1 MNAGLINANLP
12 CHRGV
17 FWDLDITL
25 LSVVVRRRRQ
35 AKQEQAEVLPVRP
48 APIVPDEVVR
58 VLSVLPGASLVVD
71 AESSILRATPRAEAL
86 GLVRRDQVSVPS
98 LRELVRRVAT
108 DGSAR
113 EREVRVRRPPL
124 GRGLLDLR
132 VQVAPLADGM
142 FLVLVND
149 LSEER
154 RVDAVRRDFVANVSH
169 ELKTPVGAL
178 SLLSEAI
185 LSAAD
190 DPESVRRFAERMQ
203 SESMR
208 LSNLINDIIDLSRL
222 QSDDP
227 LVHADE
233 IDLAEV
239 VDQAV
244 EEIRTLATAREI
256 EIVESTVPG
265 ISMLGDRGQ
274 ILMAIRNLLSN
285 AVSYSAAHT
294 RVAVAM
300 RVNDGI
306 VEIDVKDQGIGI
318 PEHDLERIF
327 ERFYRV
333 DPARSRG
340 TGGTG
345 LGLAIVKHVCRNHGG
360 ECRVWSELGVGSTF
374 TLRLPLIRSSSAID
388 VVDAT
393 QPAPDSLVGVTEGE
407 SSP

>member
-1 MNAGLINANLP
+1 M
-12 CHRGV
+12 
-17 FWDLDITL
+17 
-25 LSVVVRRRRQ
+25 VRRRRQ
-35 AKQEQAEVLPVRP
+35 TREEIDAVTAVRP
-48 APIVPDEVVR
+48 APVVPDEVVR

-71 AESSILRATPRAEAL
+71 EESTVIRATPRAEAL
-86 GLVRRDQVSVPS
+86 GLVRRDQVSVAG
-98 LRELVRRVAT
+98 LRELVRRVAG

-132 VQVAPLADGM
+132 VQVAPLSDGM
-142 FLVLVND
+142 FLMLVND
-149 LSEER
+149 LSDER

-178 SLLSEAI
+178 SLLAEAI
-185 LSAAD
+185 LSAPD
-190 DPESVRRFAERMQ
+190 DPEAVQRFAERMQ
-203 SESMR
+203 TESTR

-227 LVHADE
+227 LSHAEE
-233 IDLAEV
+233 ISISEV

-244 EEIRTLATAREI
+244 EEVRTLAIAHDI
-256 EIVESTVPG
+256 EIVESLVTG
-265 ISMLGDRGQ
+265 LRMLGDRGQ
-274 ILMAIRNLLSN
+274 VLMAVRNLLAN
-285 AVSYSAAHT
+285 AIAYSPAHT

-300 RVNDGI
+300 RVNDAI
-306 VEIDVKDQGIGI
+306 IEIDVKDQGVGI

-360 ECRVWSELGVGSTF
+360 ECRVWSEVGVGSTF
-374 TLRLPLIRSSSAID
+374 TLRFPLIRSTSTPVGDD
-388 VVDAT
+388 VA
-393 QPAPDSLVGVTEGE
+393 QPAPASLVGATEGE
-407 SSP
+407 SHL